1 MISSRAKETSYTF
14 DQLRRSFGFRNI
26 SKILPIIKATC
37 KNNFHISTLD
47 EEPIQDLGVTATVDK
62 SKRNTTP
69 IPLPEQ
75 FGDVIH
81 MDIVFGSKSA
91 INGIKYG
98 LFLVDR
104 ATRYKTILP
113 LKNLTTDILF
123 QLQKFCQELGFVPKH
138 FISDCDH
145 KLFSLTIQQWL
156 ISNNSNVTVAPE
168 GKQRQNGLCERNW
181 RSLLRMARGWI
192 ASSLLPSSFW
202 WYAIKRAT
210 EVSNYLSIRVDNVYS
225 TPHELVFGEQPD
237 LRNLLPLFSVA
248 HIRSYSDADNHKLEN
263 TASHSTSAI
272 LLGCSEHSPST
283 LFYHPS
289 TGKTIISDD
298 YYLDE
303 SLPAGSAFNL
313 PYQGGFH
320 FHAYAQLNE
329 TLRSPTFIP
338 QQSVFVH
345 YEDTIQHGK
354 IITLPDPGDDIYT
367 VQFFSDSS
375 MHQYKE
381 SDIFHKN
388 PSLTIQQSGNSYIYF
403 PSWIKSECTATF
415 YPPQLQ
421 NLSMVSYS
429 ASRISGTLDQVGLT
443 ATPLFIYLTS
453 NTKHII
459 SNVTSYCLRVM
470 SLSKR

>member
-381 SDIFHKN
+381 SDIFNKN

-403 PSWIKSECTATF
+403 PLWIKSECTATF